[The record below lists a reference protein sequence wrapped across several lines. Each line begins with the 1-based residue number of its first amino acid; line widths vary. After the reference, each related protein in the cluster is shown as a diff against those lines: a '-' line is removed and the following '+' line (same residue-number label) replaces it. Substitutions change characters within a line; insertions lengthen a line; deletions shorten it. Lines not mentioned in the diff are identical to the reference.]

1 MTTRALL
8 ARVRKLEAERV
19 SPILAKLGGE
29 EGLAEFESE
38 VAVGSAEGR
47 YDPRDAP
54 VVVACIRRWRQ
65 LRVI

>member
-29 EGLAEFESE
+29 EGLAAFEAE
-38 VAVGSAEGR
+38 VAAGMKDGR
-47 YDPRDAP
+47 YDPRDTP
-54 VVVACIRRWRQ
+54 VILASLRRWMGA
-65 LRVI
+65 